1 MKPKLG
7 RIIEENDNRVVWTSY
22 NKLTQIFF
30 DKVFNRIIILH
41 NNSIVKHKIDEEITD
56 DVIEEWIEKVTSQVS
71 N

>member
-30 DKVFNRIIILH
+30 DKVFNRVIILH
-41 NNSIVKHKIDEEITD
+41 NNTITKHFVENITNET
-56 DVIEEWIEKVTSQVS
+56 IEEWIEKVTLQTS

>member
-30 DKVFNRIIILH
+30 DKVFNRVIILH
-41 NNSIVKHKIDEEITD
+41 NNTITKHFVEQITNET
-56 DVIEEWIEKVTSQVS
+56 IEEWIEKVTLQTS

>member
-7 RIIEENDNRVVWTSY
+7 RIIEENDNRVIWTSY

-30 DKVFNRIIILH
+30 DKVFNRVIILH
-41 NNSIVKHKIDEEITD
+41 NNTITKHFVENITNET
-56 DVIEEWIEKVTSQVS
+56 IEEWIEKVTLQTS